1 MSCRVCFR
9 VLHRISPALAS
20 TRVDADVQAAL
31 YRRVAATF
39 PEPLRVMDVRVA
51 CVYGTGLPTPELVIH
66 RPVPGGTASEAL
78 AAAPAPY
85 LVGVAPAPAPAAVSS
100 AHTPRCKHS

>member
-1 MSCRVCFR
+1 M
-9 VLHRISPALAS
+9 
-20 TRVDADVQAAL
+20 QAAL

-51 CVYGTGLPTPELVIH
+51 CVYGTGLPTPELVVH
-66 RPVPGGTASEAL
+66 SPVPGGTASEAL

-85 LVGVAPAPAPAAVSS
+85 LVGAAPAPAPAAVSS
-100 AHTPRCKHS
+100 AHTP